1 MVDFTKILATKV
13 EDVKRPPLIPA
24 GTYRARV
31 SKPASFDEISNG
43 RFKVIDFQ
51 MLLVE
56 PQLDVDQDALA
67 AYGGLNPGSQ
77 LRHRFMFGTED
88 GPDAKARE
96 DRTLFNLKRFL
107 SEHLGVQGDSLN
119 ELVANAQGNECLVT
133 VAWRPDPN
141 DAEIQYNEIRKTAPL
156 SV

>member
-1 MVDFTKILATKV
+1 MVDFTKLLSTKV

-31 SKPASFDEISNG
+31 IKPATFDEIGNG

-56 PQLDVDQDALA
+56 AQMDVDVPSLE

-107 SEHLGVQGDSLN
+107 NEHLGVQGDSLN
-119 ELVANAQGNECLVT
+119 ELVANAQGNECLVV

-141 DAEIQYNEIRKTAPL
+141 DPEIQYNEIRKTAPL
-156 SV
+156 PV